1 MQCYVKSAGKS
12 YDQDYTWIQLSGNE
26 SDYTCLFS
34 QMVRDLSM
42 RVPSMALFCQDCKYY
57 LLFGGLKTGRTDF
70 VGTPISNTFAFV
82 CPVEDEQNI
91 RFLVAGL
98 LNSNT
103 KFNQL
108 LLSAVQ
114 EDMGNKLGF
123 CASDDFSRKITT
135 WLKDEGVGVLK
146 SLEDNAKIH
155 KLELV
160 SFLQKSLPISEKNIL
175 LVNSEKEVN
184 SNFHMFSSDK
194 IVFGLVVLDD
204 FHSES
209 IKHGTAQRK
218 SQKEEGSMDIQNA
231 TNEPLN
237 GVGQMDD
244 FRIFLFS
251 APRGIQ
257 SDYYFWKKSDPVWG
271 GGLREK
277 LFSFEMTRTG
287 LCYGIA
293 IELDGDCY
301 HVYLEDGMQK
311 ITAIGT
317 GRWINV
323 KLYFELPAQVGGQTK
338 EEVERGLRS
347 ICASWTDVD
356 PDYGNKVLREIIERK
371 ALIVNDATFEVDEE
385 EMKKILWYF
394 FNQGTGLKNE
404 LCQQE
409 VCHIAKDWSGFVE
422 AKRWFGE
429 KLRTT
434 CFSYDNS
441 LLCYFTP
448 CEVVNPKMVS
458 YCARWSRKPETVIQK
473 PEPRNPKPEP
483 PSPKP
488 IYPTPIGPSK
498 KMLYIVVGAVLIVS
512 LIVMMKSCS
521 VHSRQTREEISTNTN
536 NVLKIGQ
543 QDFNLK
549 Q

>member
-98 LNSNT
+98 LSGNT
-103 KFNQL
+103 MFDQL
-108 LLSAVQ
+108 LSSAVR
-114 EDMGNKLGF
+114 EDTGNKLGF
-123 CASDDFSRKITT
+123 CASDDFGRKITT

-184 SNFHMFSSDK
+184 SNFHMFSTYD
-194 IVFGLVVLDD
+194 ID
-204 FHSES
+204 FELPSHIEVQTKQVNNNVEQQLQKGDVTMDSKNQTIGKMES
-209 IKHGTAQRK
+209 F
-218 SQKEEGSMDIQNA
+218 N
-231 TNEPLN
+231 
-237 GVGQMDD
+237 
-244 FRIFLFS
+244 IFLRT
-251 APRGIQ
+251 APKGIQ
-257 SDYYFWKKSDPVWG
+257 SDYYFWNNSEPKWNESI
-271 GGLREK
+271 RQK
-277 LFSFEMTRTG
+277 LFSFEMNEFG
-287 LCYGIA
+287 LNYGIA
-293 IELDGDCY
+293 IELEGDSY
-301 HVYLEDGMQK
+301 HVYLEDGMQA
-311 ITAIGT
+311 ITDYT
-317 GRWINV
+317 GAGRKGRPIRV

-347 ICASWTDVD
+347 ICASWTDAD

-521 VHSRQTREEISTNTN
+521 VHSRQAREEISTNTN